1 MVVVLILLLY
11 LPALQTRSNP
21 FLTECIKLVLKIIK
35 DLLGKQKGCIFADQ
49 FSETASLKIA
59 SKIIKRKFFIKH
71 LFGIKK
77 VVHLHPLKQ

>member
-1 MVVVLILLLY
+1 MIVVLILILY
-11 LPALQTRSNP
+11 LPALQTISNS

-35 DLLGKQKGCIFADQ
+35 DLLGKQKDCIFADQ